1 MGKSVWDFIAPI
13 AGAALG
19 SIIPGVG
26 TAIGG
31 ALGSGLE
38 TGVKTGSPIAG
49 LLAGGGSYLGGNLLG
64 GAAGPAANSIGGSL
78 ASGAG
83 AQTLAAGG
91 GGLLGGL
98 SSETVG
104 GTLGKAL
111 GDSALGDSLGSLGN
125 ASLGSIAGS
134 SLGSSIGGSIGSSI
148 EPNSIIS
155 NNPEPWKASQQGQL
169 GLPQSL
175 SAFGGLN
182 PNQQA
187 SNIATQ
193 GVYGGGNGP
202 EENKYFMNLINRQ
215 LVDSSGNVG
224 NSSSLSPIDTSYL
237 SQLGITGNNSQDYLK
252 GIENYKFS

>member
-13 AGAALG
+13 AGTALG
-19 SIIPGVG
+19 SMVG
-26 TAIGG
+26 MPMLGA
-31 ALGSGLE
+31 ALGSGLN
-38 TGVKTGSPIAG
+38 TGISTGSPLAGIGAG
-49 LLAGGGSYLGGNLLG
+49 LGSYAGANLGGSLLGSAAG
-64 GAAGPAANSIGGSL
+64 GAAGSAGGSSL
-78 ASGAG
+78 GN
-83 AQTLAAGG
+83 
-91 GGLLGGL
+91 LGGQ
-98 SSETVG
+98 TIG
-104 GTLGKAL
+104 NTLGTAL
-111 GDSALGDSLGSLGN
+111 GDASLGSSLGSLGSGTLGEM
-125 ASLGSIAGS
+125 AGQSLGS
-134 SLGSSIGGSIGSSI
+134 SLGGSLGSSI

-155 NNPEPWKASQQGQL
+155 NNPEPWKASQQAQL

-175 SAFGGLN
+175 SAFGSLS

-215 LVDSSGNVG
+215 LVDGGGNVE